1 VIFFRQ
7 QYFIL
12 AELKF
17 TLNLNSYT
25 LKGLT
30 FLDVKGFTDFK
41 TGGSIISTSIENQ
54 RTKLLYYED
63 AYLKEFNSKVLA
75 VKRQDSQLGLVLDQT
90 AFYPAGGGQPADTGI
105 IKGEKGEA
113 KVTDVRM
120 DKGVVVHIA
129 SEIAG
134 KIGEGDQITGF
145 IDWTRRY
152 QLMRNHTLAHLM
164 AEAVRR
170 VTGLPLTIVG
180 SGLDMDKAR
189 LDLAHEGS
197 LGPQLPEIE
206 KVANDMI
213 KENRP
218 VEIKTMP
225 RAEAEE
231 LVKRFHESLKILP
244 PEVQNVRIVEVK
256 DWHACACGG
265 THVKNTGEIRVA
277 QVLRRMS
284 KGKGV
289 ERIEF
294 TAKTS

>member
-1 VIFFRQ
+1 MSTPLEAQ
-7 QYFIL
+7 Q
-12 AELKF
+12 
-17 TLNLNSYT
+17 T
-25 LKGLT
+25 
-30 FLDVKGFTDFK
+30 
-41 TGGSIISTSIENQ
+41 
-54 RTKLLYYED
+54 RLLYYED
-63 AYLKEFNSKVLA
+63 AYLKEFEAKVLA
-75 VKRQDSQLGLVLDQT
+75 VKKLNGQYGLVLDQT
-90 AFYPAGGGQPADTGI
+90 AFYPSGGGQPADTGT
-105 IKGEKGEA
+105 IKGESGET
-113 KVTDVRM
+113 KVTEVHM
-120 DKGVVVHIA
+120 DKGVVIHIA
-129 SEIAG
+129 SEIVG
-134 KIGEGDQITGF
+134 KISEGEQIIGF

-170 VTGLPLTIVG
+170 VTGLTMAIVG
-180 SGLDMDKAR
+180 SGLDVDKVR

-197 LGPQLPEIE
+197 LGPLLPEIE
-206 KVANDMI
+206 KVANEMI

-218 VEIKTMP
+218 VEIKMMP

-231 LVKRFHESLKILP
+231 FVERFHESLKILP
-244 PEVQNVRIVEVK
+244 PQVQNVRIVEVK

-265 THVKNTGEIRVA
+265 THVKNTGEIGEA